1 MKKIIAIISIV
12 CTVSL
17 LLISCTVDTATES
30 NMVSVP
36 VADVSEGSLPDDLS
50 FADTTSFDLE
60 FTDRDKEG
68 NYDKD
73 EVIKGEDNGTTYDIT
88 KEGTYIFSG
97 DITDKMITVNVGDE
111 DKVQIVLDN
120 AHITSSN
127 GPCIYIGSG
136 DKVFITAKDGTE
148 NSISDG
154 SGYTL
159 TDDNGEIDGA
169 IFSRADLTINGG
181 GKLTVNGNTK
191 HGIVSKDDLV
201 IVSTA
206 LNVTAKNV
214 ALNGKDCVKI
224 TDATL
229 TLNAGSDGIRSDN
242 AEDADRG
249 FVYIQSGTLD
259 ITAAN
264 DGIQAETVVMIDTAD
279 INIKSGGGSTSNNYY
294 SDESYKGIKGVSD
307 VIIANGNFVIDSL
320 DDAIHSNNTVC
331 ITGGNYTL
339 STGDDGIH
347 ADTDL
352 AISAGE
358 FSITKSYEGLEASRI
373 FISGGEIDITASD
386 DGLNAAGGNDSSSE
400 QNPAMNG
407 GMAPPNGGATPPGG
421 FGGGMGGPGMDAFS
435 NGVGEISI
443 SGGYIHVN
451 ASGDG
456 LDSNGTFAISGG
468 VVLVSGPQ
476 NGGNGGFDYG
486 SSANVTGGVLIITS
500 SRDMAMGFTN
510 AENQGTIFTTFNNI
524 AGGTNIAVCDTEG
537 KVIACFTPEKAYASV
552 VVTAPEIQQGGTYKI
567 VSGITVD
574 GADEKGYAR
583 NVGYSGG
590 TEITEITMS
599 SLINNA
605 SGGMG
610 GPGMGGP
617 GMGGGPGG
625 TRPGRP

>member
-1 MKKIIAIISIV
+1 MKKILALISALCLI
-12 CTVSL
+12 SL
-17 LLISCTVDTATES
+17 LLISCAEETANES
-30 NMVSVP
+30 NTSSTP
-36 VADVSEGSLPDDLS
+36 VTDESEASLPEDLS
-50 FADTTSFDLE
+50 MTDTGIFDLE
-60 FTDRDKEG
+60 FTDRDQKG
-68 NYDKD
+68 DYDKE
-73 EVIKGEDNGTTYDIT
+73 EVTKGEDNGTTYDIT
-88 KEGTYIFSG
+88 KEGTYIFTG
-97 DITDKMITVNVGDE
+97 NITDKMISVNVGDN

-120 AHITSSN
+120 AYITNTN

-154 SGYTL
+154 EGYTH
-159 TDDNGEIDGA
+159 TDSNGEVDGA
-169 IFSRADLTINGG
+169 IFSRADLTINGS

-191 HGIVSKDDLV
+191 HGIVSKDD
-201 IVSTA
+201 IVVVSA
-206 LNVTAKNV
+206 KLNVTSKNV

-224 TDATL
+224 NGAEIKL
-229 TLNAGSDGIRSDN
+229 IAGSDGIRSDN
-242 AEDADRG
+242 DEDTDRG
-249 FVYIQSGTLD
+249 FVYIQSGKLD

-264 DGIQAETVVMIDTAD
+264 DGIQAETVVKIDTAD
-279 INIKSGGGSTSNNYY
+279 INIVSGGGSASSNYY

-358 FSITKSYEGLEASRI
+358 IKVTKSYEGLEASRI
-373 FISGGEIDITASD
+373 FITGGNIDVTASD

-443 SGGYIHVN
+443 SGGYLHVN

-456 LDSNGTFAISGG
+456 IDSNGTFAISGG
-468 VVLVSGPQ
+468 IVLVSGPQ
-476 NGGNGGFDYG
+476 NGGNGGFDYDKEA
-486 SSANVTGGVLIITS
+486 SVTGGVLIIAS
-500 SRDMAMGFTN
+500 SRDMAMGFSS

-552 VVTAPEIQQGGTYKI
+552 VVTAPEIQQGGIYKI
-567 VSGITVD
+567 VSGITVE
-574 GADEKGYAR
+574 GADENGYAH
-583 NVGYSGG
+583 NVSYSGG

-610 GPGMGGP
+610 GGMRP